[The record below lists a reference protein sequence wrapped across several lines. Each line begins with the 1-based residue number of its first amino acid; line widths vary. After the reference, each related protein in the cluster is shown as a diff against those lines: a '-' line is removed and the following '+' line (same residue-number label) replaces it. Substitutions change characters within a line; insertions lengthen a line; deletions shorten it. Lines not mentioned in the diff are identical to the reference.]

1 MSADLSRPSPP
12 PLAAARA
19 LIEGPTEPLGSV
31 SHGELES
38 ALDEHVG
45 ELRARFGRLL
55 MGWALVMN
63 ALWWPTDLALV
74 RGIPHALAALA
85 AGRLAVLVCGAAV
98 LALLHRQDRVVGA
111 RFALCCAA
119 WVALYAGTGYSM
131 GMVGDLGT
139 PWFHMLQPLLVI
151 ALVVPMRLGVR
162 CLFTCCIATALLG
175 GFLARDPASL
185 RSPYLPTTAGYL
197 IFSAGVGVFFG
208 HALLLLIRSNLR
220 HRLALEKSARELA
233 DHRARLQDEVRA
245 RTEEL
250 HELAQHLERAS
261 EAEGR
266 RIAQEL
272 HDELGQ
278 GVTALR
284 VALATTRKRFA
295 RNPASIGANLEDL
308 GELIGRV
315 ANGTRQ
321 AIAHLRPQ
329 LLDDQGLVAAV
340 EWLTQSAAR
349 RGACECA
356 LTVEGQG
363 DAATD
368 PVAAARLR
376 DVHTAAFRV
385 VQESLTNVLRHAR
398 ASRADV
404 VLRFLPDAVDVEVRD
419 DGVGLPPSGVRG
431 RGMGLL
437 GMRERARSLG
447 GELSVEA
454 RDEGGTRVCCRLPI
468 AGALA
473 SSPRPT
479 LAARPRAEGAS
490 P

>member
-1 MSADLSRPSPP
+1 MSAVTTRQFSSSF
-12 PLAAARA
+12 AVARA
-19 LIEGPTEPLGSV
+19 FFRGPQEPLG
-31 SHGELES
+31 GIPLRELES
-38 ALDEHVG
+38 ALDDHVG

-63 ALWWPTDLALV
+63 ALWWPTDLVLV
-74 RGIPHALAALA
+74 RGLPRALAALA
-85 AGRLAVLVCGAAV
+85 AGRLAVLVCGALV
-98 LALLHRQDRVVGA
+98 LALLHRQERVIGA
-111 RFALCCAA
+111 RFALCCAL
-119 WVALYAGTGYSM
+119 WVALYAGTGYGM
-131 GMVGDLGT
+131 GFVGDLGT

-151 ALVVPMRLGVR
+151 AMVVPMRLGVR
-162 CLFTCCIATALLG
+162 CLFTACVATALLG
-175 GFLARDPASL
+175 GFLAHDPASL
-185 RSPYLPTTAGYL
+185 RSPYLPTTVGYL

-208 HALLLLIRSNLR
+208 HALLLLIRSNLG

-233 DHRARLQDEVRA
+233 EHRARLQDEVRA

-250 HELAQHLERAS
+250 HQLAQHLERAS

-284 VALATTRKRFA
+284 VTLATTRKRFA
-295 RNPASIGANLEDL
+295 RNPASIEANLEDL
-308 GELIGRV
+308 AELVDRV

-340 EWLTQSAAR
+340 EWLTRSAER
-349 RGACECA
+349 RGELACA
-356 LTVEGQG
+356 LKVEGQG
-363 DAATD
+363 DAETD
-368 PVAAARLR
+368 ASDAARLR

-398 ASRADV
+398 ADHAGV
-404 VLRFLPDAVDVEVRD
+404 LLRFLPDALEVEVHD
-419 DGVGLPPSGVRG
+419 DGAGLPPHGGRRG
-431 RGMGLL
+431 GMGLL
-437 GMRERARSLG
+437 GMRERAWSLG

-454 RDEGGTRVCCRLPI
+454 RDEGGTRVRCRLPTARRA
-468 AGALA
+468 AGAA
-473 SSPRPT
+473 S
-479 LAARPRAEGAS
+479 L
-490 P
+490 